1 MCDISKSKQNW
12 GRGLQTHPF
21 ITAWPQQGDKLKNNE
36 VQENALNEIH
46 IWAFKLVIST
56 QQKNINN
63 SDMKLIIIT

>member
-12 GRGLQTHPF
+12 GRGLQTHSF
-21 ITAWPQQGDKLKNNE
+21 ITAWSQQGDKLKNNE
-36 VQENALNEIH
+36 VQENALNEIN

>member
-12 GRGLQTHPF
+12 GRGLQTLSF
-21 ITAWPQQGDKLKNNE
+21 ITAWPQQGDKLNNNE

-56 QQKNINN
+56 EQKNINN